1 MSVVEAY
8 TYGNTLTQDDFN
20 KASEELRV
28 LSTGLCLCSNATV
41 DEGIYGD
48 PTEIALVILAKNLGL
63 TKKEL
68 EHIYPRIEE
77 LPFDSVRKMMST
89 LHETEQ
95 GKIMYTKGALDS
107 ILNHTTKILDHG
119 KERKITS

>member
-1 MSVVEAY
+1 MHWNATLEEAERK
-8 TYGNTLTQDDFN
+8 GTLTVLPRPIVIEIDEKTSKYDFN

-63 TKKEL
+63 TKK
-68 EHIYPRIEE
+68 R
-77 LPFDSVRKMMST
+77 
-89 LHETEQ
+89 
-95 GKIMYTKGALDS
+95 A
-107 ILNHTTKILDHG
+107 
-119 KERKITS
+119 